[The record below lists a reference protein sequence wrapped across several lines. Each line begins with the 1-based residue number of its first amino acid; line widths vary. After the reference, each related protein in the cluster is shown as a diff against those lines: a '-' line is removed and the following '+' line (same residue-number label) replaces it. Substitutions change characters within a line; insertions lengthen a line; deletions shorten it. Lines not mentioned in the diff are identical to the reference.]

1 MTYVTTLYSKKC
13 DKFEIDCIDQIWT
26 PSYLA
31 DYIVPVVNYYNNQNN
46 VDDFQIISIV
56 KMEG

>member
-13 DKFEIDCIDQIWT
+13 DKFEIDCIDKIWT

-46 VDDFQIISIV
+46 VDDFQIISII
-56 KMEG
+56 KKEE